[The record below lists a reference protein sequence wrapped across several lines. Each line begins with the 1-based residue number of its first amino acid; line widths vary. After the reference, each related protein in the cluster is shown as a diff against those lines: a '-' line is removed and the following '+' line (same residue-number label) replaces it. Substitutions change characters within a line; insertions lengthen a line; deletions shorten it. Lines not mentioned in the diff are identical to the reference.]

1 MVHRACGERA
11 HGGCPGK
18 WLRTPLGWTRAQL
31 VYDKLSGPPSYG
43 TLLEAMCVL
52 VHRYRQKLELL
63 GARAQ
68 AQAALGGEAA
78 EEAFKDFSNFVSRVE
93 TEDNTRKMRE
103 RLKEIEKIKEI
114 RFRPLV
120 STKRTLNVPRV
131 SREQVEKS
139 GILDNQLRP
148 VKTRRPKRAR
158 RPRR

>member
-1 MVHRACGERA
+1 MVHRASRELA
-11 HGGCPGK
+11 HVGCLGK
-18 WLRTPLGWTRAQL
+18 WLKTPLGWTRAQL
-31 VYDKLSGPPSYG
+31 VYDKLSSPPSYG

-52 VHRYRQKLELL
+52 VHRYKQQLELL

-78 EEAFKDFSNFVSRVE
+78 EKAFKEFSNFVSRVE
-93 TEDNTRKMRE
+93 TEDSTRKMRE

-120 STKRTLNVPRV
+120 STRRTLNVPRV
-131 SREQVEKS
+131 TREQVEKS
-139 GILDNQLRP
+139 GILDQQLRP
-148 VKTRRPKRAR
+148 VKRRRPRRAR